1 MNKVEQIGRLT
12 RDPELRYTP
21 NNRPVAQFTI
31 AVKRRYAREE
41 DAVQADFFQVVVW
54 GKQAENCKTYLN
66 QGSLVGI
73 VGELRTR
80 NYEDNDGVRHYLTEI
95 LASEVHFLSNKKQE
109 SAAAPTQE
117 DSTVPYDYQEE
128 QSSLYDDEYT
138 VTLSDDD
145 LPF

>member
-1 MNKVEQIGRLT
+1 MNKVEEVGRLA

-31 AVKRRYAREE
+31 AVKRRYAKEE
-41 DAVQADFFQVVVW
+41 DTVKADFFRVVVW

-73 VGELRTR
+73 VGELRNR
-80 NYEDNDGVRHYLTEI
+80 NYEDNNGVKHYLTEI
-95 LASEVHFLSNKKQE
+95 LASEVHFLSNKKSEPDQ
-109 SAAAPTQE
+109 APTPE